1 MSEITG
7 YFSYSIGILDVP
19 DHIIETICSNYFTRK
34 MSRTHRHTL
43 CDILTEIPTE
53 ILTLRLTC
61 RRLRDIIDSCPF
73 QFSLELFDKVLLE
86 EKYLSYFDHLQKN
99 FNWKISVIALSLYW
113 SFKIQASFA
122 VNRLVSDM
130 SKLEFHRKF
139 FSDYSDILS
148 PKRIIVEWNECYD
161 DSISSPY
168 FPKIVEMLN
177 EFGFLQKMH
186 VLVSSIGDYLSWN
199 QITCNSNV
207 DILEVCL
214 DDDRYSENSE
224 AMQKAVDLFAP
235 FSQVQNLSYGYL
247 IKDLAPFKQLERLK
261 FLEIE
266 GCIILTKTMP
276 VKLPSVTNLL
286 IRIEDFQSPVQLS
299 DLLSQT
305 FPNLE
310 VLKLEDFT
318 VDTIHYEQE
327 KPLILNS
334 CHTVLISR
342 HLLNLVSNS
351 TVIKNLGVDCVVG
364 ERELNDVLAVTAD
377 LRSLVFGFIGEWRKT
392 LPMILKRFTNLSFLE
407 LRIFGNNEQCLKDDF
422 LSIIAG
428 NHDLFE
434 EHAIELLVLINFKD
448 DLDQVVY
455 MKPSLSRSGVDHFV
469 NISRV
474 LSFVDY
480 HSDFSLT
487 QSFEKF
493 DRYFIAC

>member
-7 YFSYSIGILDVP
+7 SVKSSIGILDVP
-19 DHIIETICSNYFTRK
+19 DHIIETICSNFLSLK
-34 MSRTHRHTL
+34 MSQFYRHTF
-43 CDILTEIPTE
+43 CDILNKIPTE
-53 ILTLRLTC
+53 ILALRLTC

-73 QFSLELFDKVLLE
+73 QFSLDIFDEVLLE
-86 EKYLSYFDHLQKN
+86 EKYLSYLDHLQKN

-148 PKRIIVEWNECYD
+148 PKRIILDWNECYD

-168 FPKIVEMLN
+168 FPQLVEMLN
-177 EFGFLQKMH
+177 EFGFSQKIH
-186 VLVSSIGDYLSWN
+186 VLISSIGDCLSWN
-199 QITCNSNV
+199 QITSNSNV
-207 DILEVCL
+207 DKLEVCL
-214 DDDRYSENSE
+214 DDDVYSENSE
-224 AMQKAVDLFAP
+224 DVQKVLELFP
-235 FSQVQNLSYGYL
+235 RFSQVRYLSYDCL
-247 IKDLAPFKQLERLK
+247 LKDLAPFKQLERLK
-261 FLEIE
+261 FLEIT
-266 GCIILTKTMP
+266 GCINLTKSMP

-286 IRIEDFQSPVQLS
+286 IRIEELQSPVQLS

-310 VLKLEDFT
+310 VLKLQDLT
-318 VDTIHYEQE
+318 ADTIHYEQE

-364 ERELNDVLAVTAD
+364 ERELNDVLQVTAD
-377 LRSLVFGFIGEWRKT
+377 LRSLVIEFIGEWRET

-422 LSIIAG
+422 LSIIAA
-428 NHDLFE
+428 NQDFFE
-434 EHAIELLVLINFKD
+434 EHAIKLLVLIDYRN

-455 MKPSLSRSGVDHFV
+455 MKPSLSRSIVDHFFD
-469 NISRV
+469 ISRD
-474 LSFVDY
+474 LCFEDY
-480 HSDFSLT
+480 HSNFSLT

-493 DRYFIAC
+493 DKYFMAC